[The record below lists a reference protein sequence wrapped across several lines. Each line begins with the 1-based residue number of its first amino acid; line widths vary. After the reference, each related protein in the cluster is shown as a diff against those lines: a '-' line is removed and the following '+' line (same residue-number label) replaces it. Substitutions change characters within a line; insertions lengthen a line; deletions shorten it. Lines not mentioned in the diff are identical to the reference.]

1 MKPFSFRLMG
11 SNCMT
16 KMSLKTELKR
26 VERKKKAATGI
37 ILNLKDDRVHLTSIK
52 HIMRCSSDKN
62 KKILTQTNKKNIMR
76 NVVNE
81 NGYNLKWRKT

>member
-1 MKPFSFRLMG
+1 MG

-52 HIMRCSSDKN
+52 HIMRCSSYKN
-62 KKILTQTNKKNIMR
+62 KKILTQTNKKKYIMR

>member
-37 ILNLKDDRVHLTSIK
+37 ILNLKDDRVH
-52 HIMRCSSDKN
+52 
-62 KKILTQTNKKNIMR
+62 
-76 NVVNE
+76 
-81 NGYNLKWRKT
+81 

>member
-1 MKPFSFRLMG
+1 
-11 SNCMT
+11 
-16 KMSLKTELKR
+16 MSLKTELKR

-62 KKILTQTNKKNIMR
+62 KKILTQTNKKKI
-76 NVVNE
+76 
-81 NGYNLKWRKT
+81 

>member
-1 MKPFSFRLMG
+1 
-11 SNCMT
+11 
-16 KMSLKTELKR
+16 
-26 VERKKKAATGI
+26 
-37 ILNLKDDRVHLTSIK
+37 
-52 HIMRCSSDKN
+52 MRCSSDKN

>member
-1 MKPFSFRLMG
+1 
-11 SNCMT
+11 MT

>member
-1 MKPFSFRLMG
+1 
-11 SNCMT
+11 
-16 KMSLKTELKR
+16 MSLKTELKR

>member
-1 MKPFSFRLMG
+1 VKPFSFRLIG

-26 VERKKKAATGI
+26 EERKKKAATGI

-52 HIMRCSSDKN
+52 YIMRSSSDK
-62 KKILTQTNKKNIMR
+62 KKEKKNSHS
-76 NVVNE
+76 NQ
-81 NGYNLKWRKT
+81 

>member
-1 MKPFSFRLMG
+1 
-11 SNCMT
+11 MT

-37 ILNLKDDRVHLTSIK
+37 ILNLKDDRVRLTSIK
-52 HIMRCSSDKN
+52 HIMRCSSYKN